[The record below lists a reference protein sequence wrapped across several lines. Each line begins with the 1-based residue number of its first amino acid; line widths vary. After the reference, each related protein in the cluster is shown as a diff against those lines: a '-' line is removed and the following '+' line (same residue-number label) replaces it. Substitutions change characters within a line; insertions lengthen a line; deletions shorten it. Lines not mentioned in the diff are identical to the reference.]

1 MNGRLL
7 HSLWR
12 IWKIRSLGA
21 PVWSLCWYLSTWV
34 WTRFAIKKTLPF
46 WFFEVCTPCS
56 FRGIHRAISQYFPRG
71 LNCVRAL
78 GDLKRK
84 AKKLWTDHIL
94 SFAARLE
101 IWDYQKPRKP
111 NFPKAIDRDSNDQL
125 VTCFI
130 SKRSQQDRTFEIQH
144 YGKKTGSRTV
154 ALLNITFKIN
164 RKTRNIFSR
173 DVGVSVQLW
182 YIISLELYI
191 SLFFDPE
198 LN

>member
-1 MNGRLL
+1 MLPYEVYVDTCQLEFELALRLNKP
-7 HSLWR
+7 S
-12 IWKIRSLGA
+12 RSDFLKSV
-21 PVWSLCWYLSTWV
+21 PHVLFVESTEPSV
-34 WTRFAIKKTLPF
+34 SIL
-46 WFFEVCTPCS
+46 
-56 FRGIHRAISQYFPRG
+56 PRG